1 MADTQRP
8 IRRPLAQRWRDVRLR
23 FFPVVIYAAGI
34 TAIVYLWNTQWMP
47 STFTGEVQATASI
60 VASSKAGLLSN
71 VTIRQF
77 DRVTKGQVLG
87 KITVQSS
94 EALSIALAAIRA
106 DLEVTKA
113 RMYYDQHR
121 NDQNS
126 QSLELNYEQLLA
138 ERMDQKAALD
148 QTLFEVRFLESDLV
162 RTQET
167 RSDEYIKRMCAQ
179 LKEREEL
186 IGRLD
191 KALELMKPTGPAGND
206 AGALKSIEAAIKAQA
221 AQLEEA
227 SVLTL
232 ISPIDGVVTKVLRN
246 NGENIAAG
254 EPLVTISGDH
264 GESIIGYVRQPLNF
278 DPKAGDKV
286 LVRTRRG
293 VKREAAEA
301 QIVQVGGRLEFFAQ
315 ALRVRGFD
323 SSQERG
329 LPVLITIP
337 ENLKLHPGELV
348 DLALKN

>member
-1 MADTQRP
+1 M
-8 IRRPLAQRWRDVRLR
+8 
-23 FFPVVIYAAGI
+23 
-34 TAIVYLWNTQWMP
+34 
-47 STFTGEVQATASI
+47 
-60 VASSKAGLLSN
+60 
-71 VTIRQF
+71 
-77 DRVTKGQVLG
+77 LG

-113 RMYYDQHR
+113 RIYYDQHR

-246 NGENIAAG
+246 NGDGSWSIVWFSASSRIAWSAAPISERVRQG
-254 EPLVTISGDH
+254 GTGKSPSRSESLRRKGKSCGCQYDRLAKLDSSCCEHRKQTNLQTQRLPNCKQISNYYFCCRVILTGIECKLLAIEWHLSEVRISG
-264 GESIIGYVRQPLNF
+264 RQLEKPLRCNS
-278 DPKAGDKV
+278 
-286 LVRTRRG
+286 
-293 VKREAAEA
+293 
-301 QIVQVGGRLEFFAQ
+301 
-315 ALRVRGFD
+315 LR
-323 SSQERG
+323 
-329 LPVLITIP
+329 
-337 ENLKLHPGELV
+337 
-348 DLALKN
+348 